1 MTPKKKAQDRP
12 SLSKALLGTPPNS
25 PGPSSSESVTSQD
38 AEQALNPD
46 YPCSCQL
53 LGNSAIQS
61 SSTPLTLAHLEQL
74 FLKLIE
80 ATSKSP
86 DSANASEAVKSEAGD
101 DKAEPARASK
111 LEFKMV
117 NEMYVP
123 NETGL
128 NQLTTIPK

>member
-1 MTPKKKAQDRP
+1 MALNKKAQDGQ
-12 SLSKALLGTPPNS
+12 SLSKAHPDTPPNS
-25 PGPSSSESVTSQD
+25 PGPSSSDSVASQD
-38 AEQALNPD
+38 AEEALNPD

-53 LGNSAIQS
+53 LGNSTIQS
-61 SSTPLTLAHLEQL
+61 SSTPLTLEYLQQL

-86 DSANASEAVKSEAGD
+86 DLAKAPEALKSEAGD

-111 LEFKMV
+111 LEFKTV

-123 NETGL
+123 NET
-128 NQLTTIPK
+128 